1 MQVYL
6 EDVIESIEF
15 ENELLNHFYNK
26 DTEVIIYKEDSSTA
40 KYSADDIKDLDKFE
54 EWERELII
62 SLYDLKENPDN
73 YIKLPKRTE
82 DDEYDMIIN
91 FCRESDI
98 EIKEGTYKIDD
109 LKNLIENKGL
119 LLQWYDYR
127 EEEERKIAIKWCKK
141 NNIKYIE

>member
-40 KYSADDIKDLDKFE
+40 KYSADDINDLDKFE

-98 EIKEGTYKIDD
+98 EIKEGTYKIND

-119 LLQWYDYR
+119 LLEWYDYR
-127 EEEERKIAIKWCKK
+127 EKEERNIAIKWCKQ
-141 NNIKYIE
+141 NNIEYIE